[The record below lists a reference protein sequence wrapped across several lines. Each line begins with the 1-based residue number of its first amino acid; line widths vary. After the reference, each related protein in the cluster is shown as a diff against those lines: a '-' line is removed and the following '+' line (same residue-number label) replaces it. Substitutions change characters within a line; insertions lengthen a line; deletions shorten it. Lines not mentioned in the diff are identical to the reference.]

1 MRERAG
7 ASAARNE
14 KWAAIDDRTSVWFFV
29 FRFPGRGAAFL
40 WATIFLRSVSG
51 YGCVCVCVSARA
63 LVFLV
68 SLFRSLFCFFF
79 ALLLTAGYWLG
90 SPGQVATGGGHLD
103 NLAGPSDR
111 VPRTGR
117 SDVLRT
123 GFVFVNWRSLL
134 RFD

>member
-1 MRERAG
+1 MG
-7 ASAARNE
+7 
-14 KWAAIDDRTSVWFFV
+14 V
-29 FRFPGRGAAFL
+29 
-40 WATIFLRSVSG
+40 
-51 YGCVCVCVSARA
+51 CVCVCVCARVG
-63 LVFLV
+63 VFGESFSFVVL
-68 SLFRSLFCFFF
+68 FFF